1 MYAALALAYTA
12 MMSAVTMS
20 VDIPEFVQIV
30 RLSDQELRAR
40 FGLPAQCAPVVS
52 AIRTPRAKV
61 RVVIS
66 CGAESAAASPRPGRE
81 RTPPT
86 TR

>member
-20 VDIPEFVQIV
+20 VEIPEFVQIV
-30 RLSDQELRAR
+30 QSSDRELRAR
-40 FGLPAQCAPVVS
+40 FGLPAQCDPVVS
-52 AIRTPRAKV
+52 AIRIPRAKV
-61 RVVIS
+61 KVVIS
-66 CGAESAAASPRPGRE
+66 CGAESAVASPGPGQA
-81 RTPPT
+81 RTP